1 MEKKKRSW
9 TIKQSMLAI
18 CFVGSMMII
27 IVSAFGLT
35 GLNLVKYDSEQI
47 AETYVP
53 EWSMAN
59 TIENEIREIGYD
71 KLKYKLSLDE
81 KVYDDIDYRYGIVEE
96 VLVELNDLAVLR
108 NMDAL
113 ILQIN
118 NLRSN
123 TNNLKEQLDIF
134 HYKSIDYH
142 IFEDS
147 VEHIITD
154 FTHNLEYLLLASTG
168 DEAYFLTKVL
178 EKEVDTSLKLW
189 KSLAREDIKGIK
201 EGKDNFYQI
210 KTDIEEHA
218 EDVDKEKADKYE
230 ELSLKLVSIVGL
242 LEELILIEETIISNE
257 KDIDKTFK
265 NAIKYAHSISDSA
278 SSRTSNFSQHAVAS
292 VGSFWTM
299 ILIVALISVSL
310 STVIGFL
317 MARRINN
324 KLTSAVTRIKSSS
337 NEVTV
342 AANQF
347 SGTSQNLAKSSSEQA
362 AGIEE
367 ATSSIEEMSSQ
378 IKQNSENTSVAEVT
392 MEESKKNVENSVH
405 AIELLKSAM
414 QEIQH
419 SSIETSKIIKTIDDI
434 AFQTNL
440 LALNAA
446 VEAARAGEAGKGF
459 AVVAEEVRNL
469 AQRSADAAKDTSQ
482 LINSSQNSSK
492 NGVESAQK
500 VTESL
505 ELISDSTKRVD
516 VMVKEIAASSKEQSD
531 GIEQLNSVM
540 NEMDKS
546 IQNNASSS
554 EESASG
560 AEELAAQAQEMSTI
574 VNEISSLVGLDLNQ
588 NTYTSNA
595 NTTGKNNSYNL
606 FDRNDHATSHG
617 RNGYRRAAAP
627 GNSVM
632 EPTTNGSFGIESHE
646 LIPLD
651 DDFNEI

>member
-18 CFVGSMMII
+18 CFIGSFMIL

-81 KVYDDIDYRYGIVEE
+81 KVYDDIDHRYGIVED
-96 VLVELNDLAVLR
+96 VLAELNDLAVSH
-108 NMDAL
+108 NMDVL
-113 ILQIN
+113 TQQIN

-123 TNNLKEQLDIF
+123 TNDLKEQLDIF

-154 FTHNLEYLLLASTG
+154 FTHDLEYLLVASAG
-168 DEAYFLTKVL
+168 DEAYFLTKLL

-210 KTDIEEHA
+210 KSDIDEHA
-218 EDVDKEKADKYE
+218 EEVDKEKADKYE
-230 ELSLKLVSIVGL
+230 ELSSKLVIIVGL
-242 LEELILIEETIISNE
+242 LEELIVIEETIISNE

-278 SSRTSNFSQHAVAS
+278 SSRTANFSEHAVAS

-310 STVIGFL
+310 STLIGYL
-317 MARRINN
+317 LAKRINN

-337 NEVTV
+337 NEVNV

-347 SGTSQNLAKSSSEQA
+347 SGTSQNLAQSSSEQA

-405 AIELLKSAM
+405 AIESLKSAM

-516 VMVKEIAASSKEQSD
+516 VMVKEIAASSKEQSV

-546 IQNNASSS
+546 IQDNASSS

-560 AEELAAQAQEMSTI
+560 AEELAAQAHEMNTI
-574 VNEISSLVGLDLNQ
+574 VNEISVLVGLDLNQ
-588 NTYTSNA
+588 NGYTSNA
-595 NTTGKNNSYNL
+595 NSRGKNNRFNL
-606 FDRNDHATSHG
+606 FDRNGSATSHA
-617 RNGYRRAAAP
+617 RNGYKRATAP

-632 EPTTNGSFGIESHE
+632 EPTTNGSFDSNSHE

-651 DDFNEI
+651 DDFNEF